1 MNDPLAQ
8 FEVLFDA
15 RGHAGIVTLCRP
27 QALNALTH
35 GMINAIRTQIDAW
48 ESDPQIDHIVFRSLS
63 PKAFCAGGDIRA
75 VYEMRDGDRAERNSF
90 FADEYRLNARLKH
103 YPKAVVSLID
113 GILMGGGVGL
123 SAHGAYRV
131 GAAKTLFAMP
141 EVGIGFF
148 PDVGASY
155 LLPRLRTQA
164 LGLYCALT
172 GGRLRQVDALWAGVL
187 THCAEADQFDQILEA
202 LVQESDAKTV
212 LERFAVRPSGQPEL
226 EPRAATIEDCFSKDS
241 VEAVLAA
248 LDAVTGP
255 DGEWA
260 KETAATMR
268 GRSPTSLKVSFK
280 EVQEGAKRDFDAC
293 MTMEYRILSH
303 ILDGHDFYEGV
314 RAVLVD
320 KDNAPHWQPAR
331 LEDVES
337 LAIDRHFMPPQ
348 EGDLV
353 LC

>member
-1 MNDPLAQ
+1 MNDPIAQ

-15 RGHAGIVTLCRP
+15 RGHAGIITLCRP

-35 GMINAIRTQIDAW
+35 GMIKAMRAQVDAW
-48 ESDPQIDHIVFRSLS
+48 ESDPEIDHIVIRSMH

-75 VYEMRDGDRAERNSF
+75 VYEMRDGDRAARNAF
-90 FADEYRLNARLKH
+90 FADEYRLNARLRHCSK
-103 YPKAVVSLID
+103 PIVSLID

-123 SAHGAYRV
+123 SAHGDFRV
-131 GAAKTLFAMP
+131 GGAKTLFAMP

-172 GGRLRQVDALWAGVL
+172 GGRLKQADALWAGVL
-187 THCAEADQFDQILEA
+187 THCAEADQYDQIVEA
-202 LVQESDAKTV
+202 LVQEGDAKTV
-212 LERFAVRPSGQPEL
+212 LARFAVRPSGEPEL
-226 EPRAATIEDCFSKDS
+226 ATRADTIEACFSRES
-241 VEAVLAA
+241 VEEVLAA
-248 LDAVTGP
+248 LDAVSGA
-255 DGEWA
+255 DAEWA

-280 EVQEGAKRDFDAC
+280 EVREGALRDFDAC
-293 MTMEYRILSH
+293 MIMEYRILSH

-320 KDNAPHWQPAR
+320 KDNAPDWRPAR
-331 LEDVES
+331 LEEVES
-337 LAIDRHFMPPQ
+337 LAIDRHFMQPQ
-348 EGDLV
+348 EGDLI
-353 LC
+353 LD